1 MRQTTI
7 ESDERDIH
15 IDCPHCDMWEQL
27 GVDDPRKRLNV
38 LPIIEWVGQPDGYN
52 ELSVNKCMECKSHFY
67 VVWDYNNKIEKL

>member
-67 VVWDYNNKIEKL
+67 VVWDYNNTIKI